1 MTAGPDGPEAG
12 RPPGGS
18 DGAPAAPGH
27 AAPDDAARD
36 HPAPGH
42 ATPDDAARDHPAPG
56 HATPDDAARD
66 HPAPGHAT
74 PDDAARDHPASD
86 NATPAPAGAVPVLAL
101 RHATK
106 SFGAVRAV
114 IDGTIE
120 LFAGESHALVGEN
133 GAGKSTMVKILAG
146 VHQPDSGELLID
158 GQPVTLHGPA
168 AAQQAGIAVIYQ
180 EPTLFPDLSVAEN
193 IFMGRQPL
201 AAGRRIDRRRMHAD
215 AAALFGRLGV
225 RLDPGRISRGLS
237 IADQQIVEI
246 AKALSLDA
254 RVIVMDEPTAAL
266 SLTEV
271 ARLFDVVRTLR
282 AAGAAV
288 LFISHRLEEVFQ
300 ICQRVTVMRDGRHVL
315 TSELSGLTADDLV
328 RAMVGRPMT
337 QRAAGERGEPGELVL
352 RVEHLTREGV
362 FTDVSLDVRAGEIVA
377 LAGLV
382 GSGRSEVARAVF
394 GIDRYDAGRVVMRGR
409 PLRRASP
416 TSAMAAGIGF
426 VPEDRRQQGL
436 VMDMS
441 VQQNVALASLGR
453 LRKGGLVRSAA
464 ERAFAADWAVRLNL
478 KYGRLIDP
486 VFQLSGGNQQKV
498 VLAKWLG
505 RQPTLLIVD
514 EPTRGIDIAT
524 KAEVHRLLTSLASGG
539 VAILMISSEL
549 PEVLHVGDRI
559 LVMREGRLT
568 AEFSHQDATE
578 EKIMAAATGQ
588 LQEQAP

>member
-1 MTAGPDGPEAG
+1 MTTGRDDREAG
-12 RPPGGS
+12 RPP
-18 DGAPAAPGH
+18 DPGATTPAGPRPAADPADPG
-27 AAPDDAARD
+27 AAQVA
-36 HPAPGH
+36 
-42 ATPDDAARDHPAPG
+42 
-56 HATPDDAARD
+56 
-66 HPAPGHAT
+66 
-74 PDDAARDHPASD
+74 
-86 NATPAPAGAVPVLAL
+86 VLAL
-101 RHATK
+101 RDAAK
-106 SFGAVRAV
+106 SFGAVHAV
-114 IDGTIE
+114 INGTIE
-120 LFAGESHALVGEN
+120 LYPGEAHALVGEN

-146 VHQPDSGELLID
+146 VHQPDAGELLID
-158 GQPVTLHGPA
+158 GQPVSLHGPA
-168 AAQQAGIAVIYQ
+168 GAQQAGIAVIYQ

-201 AAGRRIDRRRMHAD
+201 AAGRRIDRRRMQAD

-266 SLTEV
+266 SLAEV

-288 LFISHRLEEVFQ
+288 LFISHRLEEVFE

-315 TSELSGLTADDLV
+315 SSELAGLTADDLV

-337 QRAAGERGEPGELVL
+337 ERAAGQRAAPGELVL

-409 PLRRASP
+409 GLRRASP
-416 TSAMAAGIGF
+416 TAAMAAGIGF

-453 LRKGGLVRSAA
+453 LRQGGLVRSAA

-505 RQPTLLIVD
+505 RQPALLIVD

-524 KAEVHRLLTSLASGG
+524 KAEVHRLLTSLAGDG

-568 AEFSHQDATE
+568 AEFSRQDATE

-588 LQEQAP
+588 RQEAATGQRQEAATGQRPEQAP

>member
-1 MTAGPDGPEAG
+1 VTSGRDDREAG
-12 RPPGGS
+12 RPPDPS
-18 DGAPAAPGH
+18 A
-27 AAPDDAARD
+27 
-36 HPAPGH
+36 
-42 ATPDDAARDHPAPG
+42 
-56 HATPDDAARD
+56 
-66 HPAPGHAT
+66 
-74 PDDAARDHPASD
+74 
-86 NATPAPAGAVPVLAL
+86 ATPAEPNPAATPADPRRAAAGQPTPGPAAAAGSIPVLAL
-101 RHATK
+101 RDAAK
-106 SFGAVRAV
+106 SFGAVHAV
-114 IDGTIE
+114 INGTIE
-120 LFAGESHALVGEN
+120 LYAGAAHALVGEN

-146 VHQPDSGELLID
+146 VYQPDSGELLID

-168 AAQQAGIAVIYQ
+168 GAQQAGLAVIYQ

-201 AAGRRIDRRRMHAD
+201 AAGRRIDRRRMQAD

-266 SLTEV
+266 SLAEV

-288 LFISHRLEEVFQ
+288 LFISHRLEEVFE

-315 TSELSGLTADDLV
+315 TSELAGLTADDLV
-328 RAMVGRPMT
+328 RAMVGRQVADRPAGP
-337 QRAAGERGEPGELVL
+337 RAEPGERVLLVE
-352 RVEHLTREGV
+352 RLTREGV
-362 FTDVSLDVRAGEIVA
+362 FTDISFEVRAGEIVA

-409 PLRRASP
+409 ELRRASP
-416 TSAMAAGIGF
+416 TAAMAAGIGF

-453 LRKGGLVRSAA
+453 LRKGGLIRSAA

-478 KYGRLIDP
+478 KYGRLVDP

-524 KAEVHRLLTSLASGG
+524 KAEVHRLLTQLAANG

-549 PEVLHVGDRI
+549 PEVLHVGDRV

-568 AEFSHQDATE
+568 AEFGHQDATE
-578 EKIMAAATGQ
+578 ENIMAAATGQ

>member
-1 MTAGPDGPEAG
+1 MRKDQAVTSGRDDREAG
-12 RPPGGS
+12 RVPDPGT
-18 DGAPAAPGH
+18 APAGPPPP
-27 AAPDDAARD
+27 AAA
-36 HPAPGH
+36 GQ
-42 ATPDDAARDHPAPG
+42 
-56 HATPDDAARD
+56 
-66 HPAPGHAT
+66 
-74 PDDAARDHPASD
+74 PASGP
-86 NATPAPAGAVPVLAL
+86 ATPADAVPVLAL
-101 RHATK
+101 RDADK
-106 SFGAVRAV
+106 SFGAVHAV
-114 IDGTIE
+114 INGMIE
-120 LFAGESHALVGEN
+120 LYAGEAHALVGEN

-146 VHQPDSGELLID
+146 VYQPDSGELLID

-168 AAQQAGIAVIYQ
+168 GAQQAGIAVIYQ

-215 AAALFGRLGV
+215 AAALFARLGV

-266 SLTEV
+266 SLAEV

-288 LFISHRLEEVFQ
+288 LFISHRLEEVFA

-315 TSELSGLTADDLV
+315 TSELAGLTADDLV
-328 RAMVGRPMT
+328 RAMVGRTMT
-337 QRAAGERGEPGELVL
+337 ERAASERAAPGEVVL
-352 RVEHLTREGV
+352 RVERLTREGV
-362 FTDVSLDVRAGEIVA
+362 FTDISLDVRAGEIVA

-409 PLRRASP
+409 ELRRASP
-416 TSAMAAGIGF
+416 TAAMAAGIGF

-505 RQPTLLIVD
+505 RQPALLIVD

-524 KAEVHRLLTSLASGG
+524 KAEVHRLLTSLAGDG

-549 PEVLHVGDRI
+549 PEVLLVGDRV

-568 AEFSHQDATE
+568 AEFGHQEATE
-578 EKIMAAATGQ
+578 ENIMAAATGQ